1 MLALLV
7 GMAIMLTMMGVGAR
21 AWSQIMRDDR
31 ERELIFRGGQIADAI
46 QRYQQKHGNA
56 APPSLESLVEGKFLR
71 KLYADPMTESGEW
84 RLVHQGEAIAPIR
97 APGSS
102 PSPSPT
108 ASPRATPR
116 FLGATGQGSSVGP
129 IVGVASLSTKKSLRL
144 LNGRDRYDLWLF
156 LAGQPRVVGK
166 QQLAATPVQGSA
178 SAPATPLRQSTPGRQ

>member
-21 AWSQIMRDDR
+21 AWSEIMRDDR

-56 APPSLESLVEGKFLR
+56 SPPSLESLVEGRFLR

-84 RLVHQGEAIAPIR
+84 RLVHQGESIAPIG
-97 APGSS
+97 APGFS

-108 ASPRATPR
+108 ASPRTTPR
-116 FLGATGQGSSVGP
+116 PFGATGQGRSIGP

-144 LNGRDRYDLWLF
+144 LNGRNRYDEWLF

-166 QQLAATPVQGSA
+166 QQLAATPAQGRA
-178 SAPATPLRQSTPGRQ
+178 SPQASPRRP